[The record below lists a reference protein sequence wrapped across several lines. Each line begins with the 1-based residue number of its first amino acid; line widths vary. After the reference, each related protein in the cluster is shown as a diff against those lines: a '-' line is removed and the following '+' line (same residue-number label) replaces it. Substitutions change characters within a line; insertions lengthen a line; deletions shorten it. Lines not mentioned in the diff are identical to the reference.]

1 MSEHIV
7 HTAVLEDSFAIC
19 SGLHAISA
27 DFKEVIR
34 KHARFAQLGCITVA
48 GDQFSTR
55 LLSEYRDK
63 WDIQNEMLAAKLAF
77 VLGWVSH
84 RACDRIMK
92 PIWVEP
98 PMKIGS
104 DVDPTLSP
112 SECSVYHEGFI
123 YTKYYKGTDTFRYA
137 IFPEQMDE
145 LAGIQIMDRERICNF
160 TEQAFAANYMAIQT
174 LPEDGADQEWF
185 ENICMRTQKFYV
197 DMNRYRRSAQD
208 PDPGRTEKFIS
219 GIHWFDE
226 SDGIVR
232 LANDLR
238 WDRPPFTD
246 DYDSVLK
253 EEPISYYGKALR
265 LSIGYIIAA
274 DEFLMHR
281 DISLEELKDRLDI
294 GKPGPGGQGV

>member
-7 HTAVLEDSFAIC
+7 HTAILEDSFAIC
-19 SGLHAISA
+19 SGLRAISA

-34 KHARFAQLGCITVA
+34 RHGRFAQLGCITVA

-55 LLSEYRDK
+55 LLTEYKDK
-63 WDIQNEMLAAKLAF
+63 WDIHNETLAAKLAF
-77 VLGWVSH
+77 VLGWISH

-123 YTKYYKGTDTFRYA
+123 FNKYYKDADTFRFA
-137 IFPEQMDE
+137 IFPEQMEE
-145 LAGIQIMDRERICNF
+145 LEGIRMMERERICNF

-185 ENICMRTQKFYV
+185 ENVCMRTQKFYV
-197 DMNRYRRSAQD
+197 DMRRYHQSAQN
-208 PDPGRTEKFIS
+208 PEPELTERFIT
-219 GIHWFDE
+219 GIHWYDE
-226 SDGIVR
+226 GDGIVR

-238 WDRPPFTD
+238 WKRPPFTD
-246 DYDSVLK
+246 DYDSVLRD
-253 EEPISYYGKALR
+253 EPASYYGRALR
-265 LSIGYIIAA
+265 LSIGYITVA
-274 DEFLMHR
+274 DEFLKRSDMG
-281 DISLEELKDRLDI
+281 LEELKDRLDI